1 MSFPRKQALAVAE
14 ELLAEL
20 CDSCWRIVVAGSLR
34 RGKETV
40 NDVEI
45 LFVPAIENLPDPA
58 DLFGQ
63 SIPVN
68 LAERAIA
75 ALEASGRLSR
85 RKNKDGVVG
94 WGSLNKLAVH
104 VASGIPV
111 DLFATTEENWW
122 VSLVVRTGSLETNLR
137 LTQGARERGYTLL
150 AYGPGIKNL
159 ATGQI
164 TPAYSE
170 EDLFNLCGVPF
181 AEPEDR

>member
-1 MSFPRKQALAVAE
+1 MTFPRVQALAVAE

-20 CDSCWRIVVAGSLR
+20 AGSCARIQIAGSLR
-34 RGKETV
+34 RGKPTV
-40 NDVEI
+40 GDVEL
-45 LFVPAIENLPDPA
+45 LFVPRIEDLPDPA

-63 SIPVN
+63 PIPVN

-111 DLFATTEENWW
+111 DLFATTEENWH

-137 LTQGARERGYTLL
+137 LTQGARDRGRTLL
-150 AYGPGIKNL
+150 AYGNGVKNL
-159 ATGQI
+159 ATGEI
-164 TPAYSE
+164 TPADSE
-170 EDLFNLCGVPF
+170 RSVFEMCGVPF